1 MDALRRNDMVSV
13 ASNALDS
20 ALERFTGSIQ
30 GVEGVAGGLEGEG
43 PGDYAYY
50 DTGDDDHLY
59 R

>member
-1 MDALRRNDMVSV
+1 MVSV